1 MLAKILSSSVMGVD
15 GFAVNVE
22 VDLPFGMPSFD
33 IVGLPDT
40 AVKESKERV
49 RSAIKNCGFE
59 FPMHKIII
67 NLAPAYIRKEGA
79 AYDLPIAAGILAASE
94 QVSGEL
100 LAKTMIVG
108 EVALDG
114 KVRPIN
120 GVLSMAQSA
129 AAMGLEYF
137 ILPHE
142 NLQEAAVVDGLHPVP
157 VGDLREME
165 RFLNGEW
172 TPEATGDCWGENEL
186 EEYPDDFRDVRGHE
200 HAKRALEIA
209 AAGGHNVLFVGPP
222 GSGKTMLARRI
233 PSILPPL
240 TREEAMELSRIYS
253 VAGMLPNGS
262 SLLRQRPFRSPHHTI
277 SAAGLIGGGKI
288 PRPGEVSLAHY
299 GVLFMD
305 EFPEFPRE
313 ALESLRQ
320 PLEDGV
326 VTISRAASA
335 LTYPAKVMLVA
346 SQNPCPCGY
355 HGDPV
360 KPCICTPLQIHRY
373 RSRISGPLLDR
384 IDIVVEVPRLRHEE
398 IMSREEGESS
408 SSIRKRVVAA
418 RNLQTQRLTGTGL
431 HCNAHMGPKE
441 IKCYCELG
449 EPERQLLS
457 RAIQSFNL
465 SGRAYARIL
474 RLARTIAD
482 LAGEERIGI
491 PHLAE
496 ALQYRYG
503 EQH

>member
-1 MLAKILSSSVMGVD
+1 VLVKVQSSSVLGVD
-15 GFAVNVE
+15 GFPVDVE
-22 VDLPFGMPSFD
+22 VDLPLGMPSFD
-33 IVGLPDT
+33 IVGLPDA

-59 FPMHKIII
+59 FPIHKIII

-79 AYDLPIAAGILAASE
+79 AYDLPIAAGILAASG
-94 QVSGEL
+94 QVSTEL
-100 LAKTMIVG
+100 LTKTMIVG

-129 AAMGLEYF
+129 AAMGLQYF
-137 ILPHE
+137 ILPRE
-142 NLQEAAVVDGLHPVP
+142 NRKEAAVVEGLCPVP
-157 VGDLREME
+157 VGDLRDME
-165 RFLNGEW
+165 RFLNGDW
-172 TPEATGDCWGENEL
+172 TPEPV
-186 EEYPDDFRDVRGHE
+186 EEDWTTSQEEIYADDFRDVRGHD

-240 TREEAMELSRIYS
+240 SREEAMELSRIYS

-277 SAAGLIGGGKI
+277 SAAGLIGGGKV

-313 ALESLRQ
+313 ALEALRQ

-326 VTISRAASA
+326 VTISRAAST

-346 SQNPCPCGY
+346 SQNPCPCGFQ
-355 HGDPV
+355 GDPV
-360 KPCICTPLQIHRY
+360 KPCTCTPLQIQRY

-398 IMSREEGESS
+398 LMGREEGEDSA
-408 SSIRKRVVAA
+408 SIRRRVVAA
-418 RNLQTQRLTGTGL
+418 RQLQTQRLAGTGL

-441 IKCYCELG
+441 LKRDCSLG

-457 RAIQSFNL
+457 RAIQKFNL

-482 LAGEERIGI
+482 LAGEEKIGL

-503 EQH
+503 EKD